1 MCWGCVPRN
10 VAIREANQS
19 FGTLVRPVFMG
30 RVRLGFLS
38 PVVSGQM
45 CVRPARKA
53 EMCCCAG
60 GFASGLPG
68 GFG

>member
-30 RVRLGFLS
+30 RILPWVSVPSCIRSDVCS
-38 PVVSGQM
+38 PREEG
-45 CVRPARKA
+45 
-53 EMCCCAG
+53 
-60 GFASGLPG
+60 
-68 GFG
+68 